1 MPTEIP
7 IDAQSLCSPAQEG
20 GLFAMGGSRGVWTT
34 AEVVAQFCALSAYDI
49 AWPLRENGC
58 ILFELKMQS

>member
-1 MPTEIP
+1 
-7 IDAQSLCSPAQEG
+7 
-20 GLFAMGGSRGVWTT
+20 MGGSRGVWTT